1 MPLSEYSSIYTETV
15 FEFLR
20 PCIAPYFQTT
30 SRRTLGRRKFR
41 NLLCA
46 GKACF
51 QGFRGFVLLVVLGCS
66 ETVSCS
72 RYLFEFAMFSLIA
85 RSESQKNDDPT
96 KGAAVQGFS
105 VVLGAV

>member
-1 MPLSEYSSIYTETV
+1 M
-15 FEFLR
+15 
-20 PCIAPYFQTT
+20 
-30 SRRTLGRRKFR
+30 
-41 NLLCA
+41 
-46 GKACF
+46 
-51 QGFRGFVLLVVLGCS
+51 LLVVLGCS

-85 RSESQKNDDPT
+85 RSESQENDDPT